1 MRLLYEQV
9 DRQCR
14 DLQYPTHGLSL
25 AVIYKGHTLNNGRF
39 ILSLS
44 IYVALQ
50 TFSVHALAED
60 QLWVTTDRTDR
71 HTCPSTKCGV
81 AGRLMFREGVE
92 VLERKGEWARIT
104 KAYLA
109 SCVAGKS
116 EYVKDGNKSC
126 TTANGIKDGKFAEWV
141 QVKDFSKD
149 RPEDPAEG
157 ASGDDS
163 LIKGSDDYK
172 IYKTQ
177 FSRAARQLIND
188 GTCKEADFQEMG
200 GWMASSNRGQGMY
213 FTYCGGM
220 TLSNKVYLDAKTG
233 KTSR

>member
-1 MRLLYEQV
+1 M
-9 DRQCR
+9 
-14 DLQYPTHGLSL
+14 SS
-25 AVIYKGHTLNNGRF
+25 IKGITLNNGRF

-50 TFSVHALAED
+50 TLSIHALAENK
-60 QLWVTTDRTDR
+60 LWVTTDRTDR
-71 HTCPSTKCGV
+71 HTCPSTECGV

-92 VLERKGEWARIT
+92 VFERMGEWVRIT
-104 KAYLA
+104 KAYSA
-109 SCVAGKS
+109 SCVGGKS
-116 EYVKDGNKSC
+116 EYVKEGNKSC
-126 TTANGIKDGKFAEWV
+126 TTANGIEQGDFAEWV
-141 QVKDFSKD
+141 QVKDLSQN

-157 ASGDDS
+157 ATGDDS
-163 LIKGSDDYK
+163 LIKGSDDYR

-188 GTCKEADFQEMG
+188 GICTEGDFQEIG
-200 GWMASSNRGQGMY
+200 GWMASSNRGEGMY

-220 TLSNKVYLDAKTG
+220 KLSNKVYLDAKTG

>member
-1 MRLLYEQV
+1 MN
-9 DRQCR
+9 
-14 DLQYPTHGLSL
+14 
-25 AVIYKGHTLNNGRF
+25 KGRF

-44 IYVALQ
+44 IYAALQ
-50 TFSVHALAED
+50 SLSIHALAEN

-71 HTCPSTKCGV
+71 HTCPSANCGV

-109 SCVAGKS
+109 SCVGGKS

-126 TTANGIKDGKFAEWV
+126 TAANGIKDGKFAEWV
-141 QVKDFSKD
+141 QIKDFSKD
-149 RPEDPAEG
+149 RPKDPAEG
-157 ASGDDS
+157 ATGDDS

-177 FSRAARQLIND
+177 FSKAARQLIND
-188 GTCKEADFQEMG
+188 GTCTEGDFQEMG
-200 GWMASSNRGQGMY
+200 GWMASTNRGQGMY

-220 TLSNKVYLDAKTG
+220 KISNKVYLDANTG

>member
-1 MRLLYEQV
+1 MN
-9 DRQCR
+9 
-14 DLQYPTHGLSL
+14 
-25 AVIYKGHTLNNGRF
+25 KGRF
-39 ILSLS
+39 VLGLLTLTTLQALSV
-44 IYVALQ
+44 VAM
-50 TFSVHALAED
+50 AD
-60 QLWVTTDRTDR
+60 NQLWVTTDRTDR

-92 VLERKGEWARIT
+92 VLERKGEWVRVT
-104 KAYLA
+104 KTYSA
-109 SCVAGKS
+109 SCVGGKS

-126 TTANGIKDGKFAEWV
+126 TAANGIKDGKFAEWV
-141 QVKDFSKD
+141 QIKDFNKD

-157 ASGDDS
+157 ATGDAD

-177 FSRAARQLIND
+177 FSQAARQLIND
-188 GTCKEADFQEMG
+188 GTCTEGDFQEMG
-200 GWMASSNRGQGMY
+200 GWMASTNRGQGMY

-220 TLSNKVYLDAKTG
+220 KISNKVYLDAKTG

>member
-1 MRLLYEQV
+1 MSKLTVNAETFSIQLM
-9 DRQCR
+9 D
-14 DLQYPTHGLSL
+14 YPSRSS
-25 AVIYKGHTLNNGRF
+25 IKGNTLNKGRF

-44 IYVALQ
+44 IYAALQ
-50 TFSVHALAED
+50 SLSIHALAEN
-60 QLWVTTDRTDR
+60 QLWVTTDRIDR

-104 KAYLA
+104 KAYSA
-109 SCVAGKS
+109 SCVGGKS

-126 TTANGIKDGKFAEWV
+126 TAANGIKDGKFAEWV
-141 QVKDFSKD
+141 EIKDFSKD
-149 RPEDPAEG
+149 RPEDPADG
-157 ASGDDS
+157 ATGDAS

-177 FSRAARQLIND
+177 FSQAARQLIND
-188 GTCKEADFQEMG
+188 GTCTEGDFQEIG
-200 GWMASSNRGQGMY
+200 GWMASTNRGQGMY

-220 TLSNKVYLDAKTG
+220 KIINKVYLDVNTG